1 MKSKI
6 IQLIFLV
13 VAGLIIGWREWSSNT
28 ITTLKEDALF
38 NSKQFQEVGS
48 TSEESTVFI
57 IFLLGTFVAFV
68 MSNLKLV
75 PIKLS
80 SPNSV

>member
-13 VAGLIIGWREWSSNT
+13 VAGLIIGWREWSRT
-28 ITTLKEDALF
+28 GVAIPKEDMLT
-38 NSKQFQEVGS
+38 NTERFQEIGS
-48 TSEESTVFI
+48 PSEASIVFI
-57 IFLLGTFVAFV
+57 IFLLGAFVAFV
-68 MSNLKLV
+68 ISNLRIA

>member
-48 TSEESTVFI
+48 TSEASTVFI

>member
-6 IQLIFLV
+6 IQLIFLA
-13 VAGLIIGWREWSSNT
+13 VAGLVIGWREWFNKEIISS
-28 ITTLKEDALF
+28 KEDAF
-38 NSKQFQEVGS
+38 FRSEQFQEVGS
-48 TSEESTVFI
+48 ASEASIVFI
-57 IFLLGTFVAFV
+57 IFLLGAFVAF
-68 MSNLKLV
+68 MTNNLKLA